1 MYTDYSFHIGTDTN
15 TCMACLV
22 RKANVVPPTLEKRGP
37 IPSYHRTH
45 QVDIFEDSLSCG
57 TTCVVIRC
65 GCKMQKKVM
74 CPCRHIYA
82 IIDEMPKAEHFGLEV
97 FKEYEAN
104 YGEDPEYTMKVD
116 GHIKDV
122 DRFEGALLLRMNLLD
137 FKNKMMKHQAAD
149 TPRAWYMKTLN
160 PLGVD
165 VNLFQQAKKSEKA
178 MNVNEALL
186 KEDDGRKRCRTGTH
200 SKHNGKRS
208 RGGNTLAMITDVTQ
222 QSAYTRLHKLF
233 RQAADGC
240 ESEEDINELGDM
252 LNKFH
257 FSKIAT
263 KHPQVATTTQGQ
275 EVVLSLPE
283 RQTKAHEQR
292 KNPFGSPSNHF
303 K

>member
-1 MYTDYSFHIGTDTN
+1 MYTDYSFHIATETDNGMT
-15 TCMACLV
+15 CLV
-22 RKANVVPPTLEKRGP
+22 RKVNVVPPKLEERGP

-45 QVDIFEDSLSCG
+45 QVEIFEDSLSCG
-57 TTCVVIRC
+57 TTCLVIRC

-74 CPCRHIYA
+74 CPCRHIYS
-82 IIDEMPKAEHFGLEV
+82 IIGEAPKAEHFGLVV

-104 YGEDPEYTMKVD
+104 YGEDPEYTMRVD
-116 GHIKDV
+116 RHIKEV

-137 FKNKMMKHQAAD
+137 FKNKMMKCEAVD
-149 TPRAWYMKTLN
+149 KPRVWYLETLT

-178 MNVNEALL
+178 MSVNEALL

-200 SKHNGKRS
+200 LKHNGKRT
-208 RGGNTLAMITDVTQ
+208 RGGTTIPMITDVTQ
-222 QSAYTRLHKLF
+222 QSAYTRLHPLF
-233 RQAADGC
+233 REAADGC
-240 ESEEDINELGDM
+240 ESEEDIGELRDM

-263 KHPQVATTTQGQ
+263 KHSQMATTTQGE

-283 RQTKAHEQR
+283 RQTKAHEHR
-292 KNPFGSPSNHF
+292 KKPFGSPSNHC
-303 K
+303 